1 MNKFL
6 EKQYLPKLTEE
17 AVSLNR
23 PLIAGEIE
31 ALIKKLPA
39 HKSLGLDGFTGKF
52 QKMFKEELIPILLRL
67 LQKIQEE
74 GRLPNSFYE
83 ASIILIPKPKKDR
96 KKKERKL
103 QANITDEYRH

>member
-31 ALIKKLPA
+31 AVTKK
-39 HKSLGLDGFTGKF
+39 
-52 QKMFKEELIPILLRL
+52 QKPWARRFHRRIL
-67 LQKIQEE
+67 Q
-74 GRLPNSFYE
+74 N
-83 ASIILIPKPKKDR
+83 
-96 KKKERKL
+96 
-103 QANITDEYRH
+103 N